1 MIKIVV
7 AGAEN
12 NAVSEFPETKKIDCL
27 EKQTLGQKAV
37 NKGFAGRRGETKQ
50 SQKSSGQRSSGHSA
64 QALSLTTYAD
74 CRYF

>member
-12 NAVSEFPETKKIDCL
+12 NAVSEFPEMKKIDCL

-37 NKGFAGRRGETKQ
+37 NKGFEADRCET
-50 SQKSSGQRSSGHSA
+50 
-64 QALSLTTYAD
+64 
-74 CRYF
+74 